1 MVGHKILDLVIMVR
15 VHAGQPECRIFHP
28 GNPGI
33 FYGAGY
39 LKRKN
44 VEYGLMKRIINRRN
58 CLFCI

>member
-1 MVGHKILDLVIMVR
+1 
-15 VHAGQPECRIFHP
+15 
-28 GNPGI
+28 
-33 FYGAGY
+33 